1 MTKYLWC
8 SNHHYSL
15 FQSCEKCHQAAKV
28 SLTINGTLLRVNQH
42 CTSCSFTRVWFSQP
56 VVNDIPVG
64 NIRLSAAI
72 LTSGLLPTKA
82 IRMFHFMK
90 CVTISQSTFFQHQRS
105 FIEPTITNTWREEQ
119 DKIVQQLQSNVKP
132 LSLEGDAQCDSPGFS
147 AKYGSYTVMDLKE
160 NLIIDIQLV
169 QVCNMHYDALSK
181 IFIQIVE

>member
-1 MTKYLWC
+1 MVFQSSLL
-8 SNHHYSL
+8 SL

-132 LSLEGDAQCDSPGFS
+132 LSLGGDAQCDSPGFS